1 MLLFSYQCPRRI
13 VSFLRTILFVVCH
26 FLIDSLLIISHLF
39 FFVKNFF
46 KFFQIIFCDIC
57 SFFTRT
63 THIISI
69 QFVLVKNFF
78 HHVWWKS
85 GEGGVRTL
93 APLLTTYSLSR
104 RAPSA
109 SWVLLQT
116 MHNSHSCCLNG
127 KRRRWDSNPRS
138 LSESL
143 VFKTSSLNHSDT
155 SPNVCSN
162 IL

>member
-1 MLLFSYQCPRRI
+1 M
-13 VSFLRTILFVVCH
+13 
-26 FLIDSLLIISHLF
+26 
-39 FFVKNFF
+39 
-46 KFFQIIFCDIC
+46 
-57 SFFTRT
+57 
-63 THIISI
+63 
-69 QFVLVKNFF
+69 
-78 HHVWWKS
+78 KS

-109 SWVLLQT
+109 SWVLLQI
-116 MHNSHSCCLNG
+116 NINIIACPSCLYG

-155 SPNVCSN
+155 SPKLELCLIRCAFFTDLSDFYIIPSSFLNVNNFFIFFYFFLMSFFIEMFYI
-162 IL
+162 ILLLNSLKIVPPK